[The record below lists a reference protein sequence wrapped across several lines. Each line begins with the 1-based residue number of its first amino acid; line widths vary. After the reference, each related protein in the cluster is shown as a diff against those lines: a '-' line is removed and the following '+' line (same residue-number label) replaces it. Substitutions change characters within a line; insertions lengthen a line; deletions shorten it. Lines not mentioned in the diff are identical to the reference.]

1 LGATTNPGRL
11 PLAEFIEETMRV
23 LGTDADEVLVERAK
37 PLRNNAGP
45 HEAALVTQFNDAF

>member
-1 LGATTNPGRL
+1 M
-11 PLAEFIEETMRV
+11 PLAEFIEETMQV

-45 HEAALVTQFNDAF
+45 HEAAFVTHFNDGIASLR